1 MEISV
6 RELIK
11 ILSLFRKDEYVHFK
25 VVVNDE
31 KVIDNNKISV
41 AEIQCNLFPS
51 YDDADQ
57 WLEITLSVDE

>member
-11 ILSLFRKDEYVHFK
+11 ILNLFRKDESVHFK
-25 VVVNDE
+25 IVVNDE
-31 KVIDNNKISV
+31 KVIENNKISV

-51 YDDADQ
+51 DDSGDQ